1 MFPFFNKDFWKSMME
16 GQKELEMK
24 APNGAIYRFTTNAMD
39 DKTFNKYRMKLEEA
53 VKNKDQTLF
62 DQTWEELTTA
72 NQLKTDIEN
81 EFQKFS
87 SEMQKFFAETSPLFN
102 FSIPLLNDFNERSFL
117 SEEQIDKQIAHYE
130 DKIKQLQS
138 MKNNMDNERRKQEL
152 KSKIDENKR
161 LLDEKLDEFSKNLD
175 NEEMKKRLTD
185 EMTQINQVIKQLESE
200 LQSLS

>member
-1 MFPFFNKDFWKSMME
+1 MFPFFNKDFLKSMME
-16 GQKELEMK
+16 GHKELEMK

-39 DKTFNKYRMKLEEA
+39 DKTFNTYRMKLEEA

-62 DQTWEELTTA
+62 EKTWEELTTA

-87 SEMQKFFAETSPLFN
+87 SEMHNFFAETSPLFN
-102 FSIPLLNDFNERSFL
+102 FSIPMLNDFNEKSLL

-130 DKIKQLQS
+130 EKIKKLQS
-138 MKNNMDNERRKQEL
+138 MKGNMDNERRKLEL
-152 KSKIDENKR
+152 KKKIEENKR
-161 LLDEKLDEFSKNLD
+161 ILDEKLDEFSKNLD

>member
-1 MFPFFNKDFWKSMME
+1 M
-16 GQKELEMK
+16 
-24 APNGAIYRFTTNAMD
+24 
-39 DKTFNKYRMKLEEA
+39 
-53 VKNKDQTLF
+53 
-62 DQTWEELTTA
+62 
-72 NQLKTDIEN
+72 
-81 EFQKFS
+81 
-87 SEMQKFFAETSPLFN
+87 
-102 FSIPLLNDFNERSFL
+102 LNDFNERSFL

-138 MKNNMDNERRKQEL
+138 MKNNMDNEKRKLEL